1 MKKKIV
7 KEIHFESVD
16 STSTYIK
23 KHYEELENLTFV
35 SADYQSNGHGRMG
48 RSWKSKSG
56 ENLMFSFIVKDPLLI
71 KKFSSISISSAVAT
85 LITLKSFGLEN
96 VTIKWP
102 NDVYVNDKKIT
113 GILLES
119 ISFDNEIKFLV
130 IGIGVNLNV
139 KSFDEILKA
148 KATSYYLETNKT
160 IDINM
165 FKTELFKNILNIL
178 EQIKINNDDY
188 LVVANKYNYLYNKEV
203 YGEINNEKKL
213 IKVLEINKDNSL
225 HVLVDGFSKDLY
237 YGELTFHINE

>member
-7 KEIHFESVD
+7 KEIHFKSVD

-119 ISFDNEIKFLV
+119 ISLDNEIKFLV

-139 KSFDEILKA
+139 KSFDEILKT

-188 LVVANKYNYLYNKEV
+188 LVIANKYNYLYNKEV

-225 HVLVDGFSKDLY
+225 HVLVDGVSKDLY

>member
-139 KSFDEILKA
+139 KSFDENLKA

-188 LVVANKYNYLYNKEV
+188 LVIANKYNYLYNKEV

-225 HVLVDGFSKDLY
+225 HVLVDGASKDLY

>member
-7 KEIHFESVD
+7 KEIHFETVD

-48 RSWKSKSG
+48 RSWESKSG
-56 ENLMFSFIVKDPLLI
+56 ENLMFSFIVKDQLLI

-102 NDVYVNDKKIT
+102 NDVYANDKKIT

-119 ISFDNEIKFLV
+119 LSLDNEIKFLV

-139 KSFDEILKA
+139 KSFDETLKT

-188 LVVANKYNYLYNKEV
+188 LVIANKYNYLYNKEV

-225 HVLVDGFSKDLY
+225 HVLVDGVSKDLY